1 MLNKQIAGGNAHLK
15 SKELADHV
23 AQTVLEKKAT
33 DVIVM
38 DISKL
43 TSMSDYFVVCTVD
56 SDIQAKAVV
65 DHVLEKL
72 RQNRIKPWH
81 SEGRM
86 SYQWVLVDFV
96 DVVLHVF
103 LPEKRKFYNLERLW
117 GDAVI
122 KEIKDSDGPTETYQ
136 K

>member
-1 MLNKQIAGGNAHLK
+1 MAGGTTHLK

-23 AQTVLEKKAT
+23 AQAVLEKKAT
-33 DVIVM
+33 DVIIM
-38 DISKL
+38 DISTL
-43 TSMSDYFVVCTVD
+43 TSMADYFVVCTVD
-56 SDIQAKAVV
+56 SDIQSKAVV
-65 DHVLEKL
+65 EHVLEKL
-72 RQNRIKPWH
+72 RQYRIKPWH

-122 KEIKDSDGPTETYQ
+122 KEIKDSDGLTEPHQ